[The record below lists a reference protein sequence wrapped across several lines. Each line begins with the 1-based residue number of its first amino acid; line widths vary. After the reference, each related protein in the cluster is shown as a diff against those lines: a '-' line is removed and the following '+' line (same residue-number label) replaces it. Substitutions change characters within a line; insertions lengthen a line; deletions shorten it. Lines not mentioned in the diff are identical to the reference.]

1 MIFSIY
7 LIQNFHC
14 NCKVLCQK
22 MKCAERERERCVQ
35 KYVSTSVFFAIVK
48 IYEWH
53 EIMNLKIANV
63 LKSIHACIAFIR
75 RCIMEKHVKT
85 SIVFFTWIYIL
96 LNCRLALMKTIIRIH
111 NKNSAYRKIC
121 VVFIVKNCIVSYL
134 FLFFNEMPY
143 TRRKSS
149 GGQKKV
155 LIYTCIYMH
164 FTYLYFWGSMF
175 LDFYQL

>member
-48 IYEWH
+48 IYAWH
-53 EIMNLKIANV
+53 GIMNLKIANV

-75 RCIMEKHVKT
+75 RCIMEKLVKT

-96 LNCRLALMKTIIRIH
+96 LNDRLTLMKTIIRIH

-121 VVFIVKNCIVSYL
+121 VVFIFKNGFVSYL
-134 FLFFNEMPY
+134 FLFFNEMPF

-149 GGQKKV
+149 GGKQSTDIHVYK
-155 LIYTCIYMH
+155 H

>member
-22 MKCAERERERCVQ
+22 MKCAERERERCVR

-48 IYEWH
+48 IYAWH
-53 EIMNLKIANV
+53 GIMNLKIANV
-63 LKSIHACIAFIR
+63 LKSIHSYIAFIR

-96 LNCRLALMKTIIRIH
+96 LNCRLTLMKTIIRIH

-121 VVFIVKNCIVSYL
+121 VVFIFKNGFVSYL
-134 FLFFNEMPY
+134 FLFFNEMPF

-149 GGQKKV
+149 GGKKSTDIHFYISI
-155 LIYTCIYMH
+155 LPTCI
-164 FTYLYFWGSMF
+164 FGGRCS
-175 LDFYQL
+175 

>member
-48 IYEWH
+48 IYAWH
-53 EIMNLKIANV
+53 GIMNLKIASV

-96 LNCRLALMKTIIRIH
+96 LNCRLRLMKTIIRIH

-149 GGQKKV
+149 GGKKSTD
-155 LIYTCIYMH
+155 IYMYICILPTCI
-164 FTYLYFWGSMF
+164 FGGSMF

>member
-22 MKCAERERERCVQ
+22 MKCAERERERCVR

-48 IYEWH
+48 IYAWH
-53 EIMNLKIANV
+53 GIMNLKIANV
-63 LKSIHACIAFIR
+63 LKSIHACIAFKR

-96 LNCRLALMKTIIRIH
+96 LNCRLTLMKTIIRIH
-111 NKNSAYRKIC
+111 NKNSAYRKIF
-121 VVFIVKNCIVSYL
+121 VVFIVKNGIVSYL
-134 FLFFNEMPY
+134 FLFFNEMPF

-149 GGQKKV
+149 GGKKKYWYIHV
-155 LIYTCIYMH
+155 YMH

>member
-1 MIFSIY
+1 MSK
-7 LIQNFHC
+7 NEMC
-14 NCKVLCQK
+14 
-22 MKCAERERERCVQ
+22 RERCVQ

-48 IYEWH
+48 IYAWH
-53 EIMNLKIANV
+53 GIMNLKIANV
-63 LKSIHACIAFIR
+63 LKSIHACITFIR

-149 GGQKKV
+149 GGKKKYWYIHV
-155 LIYTCIYMH
+155 YMH

>member
-96 LNCRLALMKTIIRIH
+96 LNCRLTLMKTIIRIH
-111 NKNSAYRKIC
+111 NKNSADRKIC
-121 VVFIVKNCIVSYL
+121 VVFIVKNGFVSYL
-134 FLFFNEMPY
+134 FLFLTKCPAREGNPREEK
-143 TRRKSS
+143 KSI
-149 GGQKKV
+149 
-155 LIYTCIYMH
+155 LIYTCIYA
-164 FTYLYFWGSMF
+164 FYLPVF
-175 LDFYQL
+175 LGGRCS

>member
-48 IYEWH
+48 IYAWH
-53 EIMNLKIANV
+53 GIMNLKIANV

-96 LNCRLALMKTIIRIH
+96 LNDRLTLMKTIIRIH

-149 GGQKKV
+149 GGKKSTD
-155 LIYTCIYMH
+155 IYMYICILPTCI
-164 FTYLYFWGSMF
+164 FGGRCS
-175 LDFYQL
+175 

>member
-48 IYEWH
+48 IYAWH
-53 EIMNLKIANV
+53 GIMNLKIANV

-111 NKNSAYRKIC
+111 NKNSAYRQIC
-121 VVFIVKNCIVSYL
+121 VVFIVKMVL
-134 FLFFNEMPY
+134 FPIFSCFLTKCP
-143 TRRKSS
+143 TREGNPRED
-149 GGQKKV
+149 KKKYWYIHV
-155 LIYTCIYMH
+155 YMH

>member
-48 IYEWH
+48 IYAWH
-53 EIMNLKIANV
+53 GIMNLKIASV

-149 GGQKKV
+149 GGKKS
-155 LIYTCIYMH
+155 TDIYMYICILP
-164 FTYLYFWGSMF
+164 TYIFWGSMF